1 MPSGWFKSSVPI
13 LSRSRSK
20 LTLEDAAVLR
30 DEVLPAL
37 SLSVTDAA
45 TKIGVSRFE
54 NSQREMALDMSRW
67 DS

>member
-1 MPSGWFKSSVPI
+1 M
-13 LSRSRSK
+13 
-20 LTLEDAAVLR
+20 TLEDAAVLR